1 MDPVSRRQV
10 WNIIEKAKAGR
21 VIVLTTH
28 SMEEA
33 DILADRIGNSCLI
46 LFLKNLFSCSL
57 TIFIFSYYG
66 LWRASLYRIL
76 FEAEE

>member
-33 DILADRIGNSCLI
+33 DILADRIGISCLI
-46 LFLKNLFSCSL
+46 LFSVIYL
-57 TIFIFSYYG
+57 TIFKFSYYG